1 MLFGQVVV
9 TLLGNN
15 PPEECGRPFGVSL
28 DHRLKLAVA
37 LHGASDDESM
47 QEVHFQA

>member
-15 PPEECGRPFGVSL
+15 PAEECGSPFGVSL
-28 DHRLKLAVA
+28 DHSLKLAVA
-37 LHGASDDESM
+37 LHGPSDDQSM
-47 QEVHFQA
+47 QEIHFQA